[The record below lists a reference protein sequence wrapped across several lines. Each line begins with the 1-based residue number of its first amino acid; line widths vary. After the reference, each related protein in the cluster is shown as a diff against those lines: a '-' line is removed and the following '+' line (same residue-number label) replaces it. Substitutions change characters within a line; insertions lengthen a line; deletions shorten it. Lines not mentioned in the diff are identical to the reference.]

1 MDIKCSYNTDR
12 ALEEIP
18 GSSQN
23 KEKSY
28 IEEIPGSSQN
38 KEKSYIVEGPQYLS
52 YIWNPQHYK

>member
-12 ALEEIP
+12 AL
-18 GSSQN
+18 
-23 KEKSY
+23 
-28 IEEIPGSSQN
+28 EEIPGSSQN